1 MKRATIISS
10 CIIITLALALI
21 PNISCSKEAGEKVVV
36 KGSTTV
42 LPITQKAA
50 EAFYEKSKIVISL
63 SGTGSG
69 DGIKS
74 LIDGSCDI
82 ANSSREMHQEE
93 LALAKRKGEIIKE
106 VAIAFDMIVPI
117 VHPSN
122 PIKNLSLHQLKAIYE
137 GSVKNWK
144 DVCSDNDATI
154 VVISRDSSSGTFEV
168 WESKVMKHV
177 EVRKDALLQAS
188 NGAIVQTV
196 SQNPKAIGY
205 VGYGYLNDKVKPLYV
220 NNVEP
225 TIENGKS
232 GKYPIARKLYMYVNE
247 VKIKPAAQAFIDFM
261 LSREGQA
268 IVKEAGFI
276 PVR

>member
-1 MKRATIISS
+1 MKIQSY
-10 CIIITLALALI
+10 ITLCILFI
-21 PNISCSKEAGEKVVV
+21 VTVFIVSCSKEAKEKVVV

-42 LPITQKAA
+42 LPVTQKAA
-50 EAFYEKSKIVISL
+50 EAFYEKNKIVITL

-82 ANSSREMHQEE
+82 ANSSREMHAEE

-122 PIKNLSLHQLKAIYE
+122 PVSNLTLHQLKAIYE

-144 DVCSDNDATI
+144 DVGGNDETI

-168 WESKVMKHV
+168 WESKVMKHAD
-177 EVRKDALLQAS
+177 VRKDALLQAS
-188 NGAIVQTV
+188 NGAILQTV

-205 VGYGYLNDKVKPLYV
+205 VGYGYLNDRVKPLYV

-247 VKIKPAAQAFIDFM
+247 VKIKPAAQEFIDFM
-261 LSREGQA
+261 LSLEGQA

-276 PVR
+276 PIK

>member
-1 MKRATIISS
+1 MKIKSVVVLFITFVIAT
-10 CIIITLALALI
+10 TLI
-21 PNISCSKEAGEKVVV
+21 VSCSKEPREKIVV

-82 ANSSREMHQEE
+82 ANSSREMHTEE
-93 LALAKRKGEIIKE
+93 IALAKRKGEIIKE
-106 VAIAFDMIVPI
+106 IAIAFDMIVPI

-122 PIKNLSLHQLKAIYE
+122 PVSNLTLHQLKAIYE

-144 DVCSDNDATI
+144 DVGGNDETI

-168 WESKVMKHV
+168 WESKVMKQV

-188 NGAIVQTV
+188 NGAILQTV

-205 VGYGYLNDKVKPLYV
+205 VGYGYCNDRVKMLYV
-220 NNVEP
+220 NNIEP

-247 VKIKPAAQAFIDFM
+247 VKIKPAAKEFIDFM
-261 LSREGQA
+261 LSEEGQA

-276 PVR
+276 TIK

>member
-1 MKRATIISS
+1 MKIKSYIVLFILFILTVFIV
-10 CIIITLALALI
+10 
-21 PNISCSKEAGEKVVV
+21 SCSKESRDKVVV

-50 EAFYEKSKIVISL
+50 EAFYEKNKIVISL

-82 ANSSREMHQEE
+82 ANSSREMHAEE

-122 PIKNLSLHQLKAIYE
+122 PVSNLTLHQLKAIYE

-144 DVCSDNDATI
+144 DVGGNDETI

-188 NGAIVQTV
+188 NGAILQTV

-205 VGYGYLNDKVKPLYV
+205 VGYGYLNDRVKPLYV

-232 GKYPIARKLYMYVNE
+232 GKFPIARKLYMYVNE
-247 VKIKPAAQAFIDFM
+247 VKIRPAAQEFIDFM
-261 LSREGQA
+261 LSFEGQA

-276 PVR
+276 PIK

>member
-1 MKRATIISS
+1 MKIKKSVRIVIAFLI
-10 CIIITLALALI
+10 ALALSV
-21 PNISCSKEAGEKVVV
+21 SCSKESRDKVVV

-42 LPITQKAA
+42 LPITQKAS
-50 EAFYEKSKIVISL
+50 EVFYEKNKIVISL

-82 ANSSREMHQEE
+82 ANSSREMHPEE
-93 LALAKRKGEIIKE
+93 LALAQRKGEIIKE
-106 VAIAFDMIVPI
+106 VPIAFDMIVPI

-122 PIKNLSLHQLKAIYE
+122 SVSNLTLHQLKAIYD

-144 DVCSDNDATI
+144 DVGGKDEAI

-205 VGYGYLNDKVKPLYV
+205 VGYGYLNEKVKPLFV

-261 LSREGQA
+261 LSDEGQA

-276 PVR
+276 PIK

>member
-1 MKRATIISS
+1 MKIKSYIVL
-10 CIIITLALALI
+10 CILFVLTVFIV
-21 PNISCSKEAGEKVVV
+21 SCSKEAKEKVVV

-50 EAFYEKSKIVISL
+50 EAFYEKNKIVITL

-82 ANSSREMHQEE
+82 ANSSRDMHAEE

-122 PIKNLSLHQLKAIYE
+122 PVSNLTLHQLKAIYE

-144 DVCSDNDATI
+144 DVGGNDETI

-168 WESKVMKHV
+168 WESKVMKHG

-188 NGAIVQTV
+188 NGAILQAV
-196 SQNPKAIGY
+196 SQNPKTIGY
-205 VGYGYLNDKVKPLYV
+205 VGYGYLNDRVKPLYV

-247 VKIKPAAQAFIDFM
+247 VKIKPAAQEFIDFM
-261 LSREGQA
+261 LSLEGQA

-276 PVR
+276 PIK

>member
-1 MKRATIISS
+1 MKWKQVLTIVTVIFVSS
-10 CIIITLALALI
+10 LMA
-21 PNISCSKEAGEKVVV
+21 ISCTKQPKNRVVI

-50 EAFYEKSKIVISL
+50 EAFYQKTKIVISL

-82 ANSSREMHQEE
+82 ANSSREMHTEE
-93 LALAKRKGEIIKE
+93 LSLAERKGEKIKE
-106 VAIAFDMIVPI
+106 VAIAYDMIVPI

-122 PIKNLSLHQLKAIYE
+122 PVSNLTLHQLKAIYE

-144 DVCSDNDATI
+144 DVGGNDATI

-177 EVRKDALLQAS
+177 EVCKDALLQAS
-188 NGAIVQTV
+188 NGAILQTV

-205 VGYGYLNDKVKPLYV
+205 VGYGYVSEQVKPLYV

-247 VKIKPAAQAFIDFM
+247 VKIKPAAKEFIDFM
-261 LSREGQA
+261 LSEEGQA

-276 PVR
+276 PIR

>member
-1 MKRATIISS
+1 MKIKSYIVLFTIFIL
-10 CIIITLALALI
+10 TALI
-21 PNISCSKEAGEKVVV
+21 VSCSKEAREKVVV

-50 EAFYEKSKIVISL
+50 EAFYEKNKIVISL

-82 ANSSREMHQEE
+82 ANSSREMHTEE

-122 PIKNLSLHQLKAIYE
+122 PVSNLTLHQLKAIYE

-144 DVCSDNDATI
+144 DVGGKDETI

-205 VGYGYLNDKVKPLYV
+205 VGYGYLNDRVKPLYV

-225 TIENGKS
+225 IIENGKS
-232 GKYPIARKLYMYVNE
+232 GIYPIARKLYMYVNE

-261 LSREGQA
+261 LSDEGQA

-276 PVR
+276 PVK

>member
-1 MKRATIISS
+1 MKIKSIIFF
-10 CIIITLALALI
+10 ILI
-21 PNISCSKEAGEKVVV
+21 FVIAIVLSMSCSKEAKEKIVI

-50 EAFYEKSKIVISL
+50 EAFYEKNKIVISL

-74 LIDGSCDI
+74 LINGSCDI
-82 ANSSREMHQEE
+82 ANSSREMHPEE
-93 LALAKRKGEIIKE
+93 LDLAKRKGEVIKE

-122 PIKNLSLHQLKAIYE
+122 PVSNLTLHQLKAIYE

-144 DVCSDNDATI
+144 DVGGKDEAI

-168 WESKVMKHV
+168 WESKVMKHG

-196 SQNPKAIGY
+196 SQNLKAIGY
-205 VGYGYLNDKVKPLYV
+205 VGYGYLNDRVKPLFV

-225 TIENGKS
+225 TIDNGKS

-261 LSREGQA
+261 LSDEGQA

-276 PVR
+276 PVK

>member
-1 MKRATIISS
+1 MKSKNSIVL
-10 CIIITLALALI
+10 IIIMIALAVAFI
-21 PNISCSKEAGEKVVV
+21 PSCSKESKEKVVV

-50 EAFYEKSKIVISL
+50 EAFYEKYKIVISL

-82 ANSSREMHQEE
+82 ANSSREMGTEE
-93 LALAKRKGEIIKE
+93 WALAKRKGEIIKE

-122 PIKNLSLHQLKAIYE
+122 PVSSLTLHQLKSIYE

-144 DVCSDNDATI
+144 DVGGNDATI

-168 WESKVMKHV
+168 WESKVMNHG

-188 NGAIVQTV
+188 NGAILQTV

-205 VGYGYLNDKVKPLYV
+205 VGFGYLNDKVKPLYV
-220 NNVEP
+220 NAVEP
-225 TIENGKS
+225 TIENGKT

-247 VKIKPAAQAFIDFM
+247 VKIKPAAHTFIDFM
-261 LSREGQA
+261 LSLEGQA

-276 PVR
+276 PVKE

>member
-1 MKRATIISS
+1 MKIKRYTVLFIVFILTA
-10 CIIITLALALI
+10 ALI
-21 PNISCSKEAGEKVVV
+21 VSCSKEAREKVVV

-50 EAFYEKSKIVISL
+50 EAFYEKNKIVISL

-82 ANSSREMHQEE
+82 ANSSREMHTEE

-122 PIKNLSLHQLKAIYE
+122 PVSNLTLHQLKAIYE

-144 DVCSDNDATI
+144 DVGGKDETI

-188 NGAIVQTV
+188 NGAILQTV

-205 VGYGYLNDKVKPLYV
+205 VGYGYLNDRVKPLYV

-225 TIENGKS
+225 IIENGKS

-261 LSREGQA
+261 LSDEGQS

-276 PVR
+276 PVK